1 MPREFIFKI
10 VLVGNGASGKTS
22 LVLQYT
28 EHKFSEN
35 YIMSIGANFAIHL
48 IQKPEEDI
56 AIRLQLWDLAG
67 QKFFQRVRKHYYH
80 GAKAAFI
87 MYDTSRRETF
97 DNRVEF
103 WYNDLKAALP
113 DIPIVIIG
121 NKIDLTEDRQVT
133 PAEGEAL
140 AKKLRCSFLET
151 SALSGENV
159 KDAFSLIGI
168 GLIFQLQSKTT
179 TQ

>member
-1 MPREFIFKI
+1 MDYRPTLGISITAQEYKMQGFDD
-10 VLVGNGASGKTS
+10 KTLS
-22 LVLQYT
+22 L
-28 EHKFSEN
+28 
-35 YIMSIGANFAIHL
+35 L
-48 IQKPEEDI
+48 I
-56 AIRLQLWDLAG
+56 WDLAG

-133 PAEGEAL
+133 PTEGEAL